1 MRLEKGAGSLS
12 HQETYDV
19 ALNDDPTEVI
29 GQRLLPVPSD
39 DPKGKSP
46 ISRVFGL
53 LNWVQI
59 P

>member
-1 MRLEKGAGSLS
+1 MGSEKGAGSLS
-12 HQETYDV
+12 HQEAYAV
-19 ALNDDPTEVI
+19 VLNDDPTDVI
-29 GQRLLPVPSD
+29 GQRLLPVPSN

-46 ISRVFGL
+46 ILRAFRL

>member
-1 MRLEKGAGSLS
+1 MRLQRGVGSLS
-12 HQETYDV
+12 DQEAYDV
-19 ALNDDPTEVI
+19 ALNDDPIEVI
-29 GQRLLPVPSD
+29 GRRLLPVPSN

-46 ISRVFGL
+46 ISRVFRL